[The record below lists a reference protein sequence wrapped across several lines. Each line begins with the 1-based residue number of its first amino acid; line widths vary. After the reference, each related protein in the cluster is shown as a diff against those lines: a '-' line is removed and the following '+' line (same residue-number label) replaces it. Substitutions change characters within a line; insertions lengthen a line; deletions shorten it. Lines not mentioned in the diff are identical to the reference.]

1 MDQYRSARPPG
12 SLLELGGTVYRLEAV
27 EGCGSSAVVYRAT
40 YRDQLNRDATHQVFL
55 KELCPVCPQGGVRR
69 GADGSVICEGPGRS
83 VMEEAGLRF
92 RTGKALVPFRI
103 TGNIEWGV
111 PAPVIEGVEGRIIG
125 RDRDRARL
133 LVEAIA
139 FTDEG
144 LAGLAH
150 GIQQRVTDACTRLL
164 GTAGIE
170 VRVRFLPS
178 KTTIIAREVPDE
190 R

>member
-83 VMEEAGLRF
+83 VMEEARRRF
-92 RTGKALVPFRI
+92 RM
-103 TGNIEWGV
+103 GNQVNLE
-111 PAPVIEGVEGRIIG
+111 
-125 RDRDRARL
+125 
-133 LVEAIA
+133 
-139 FTDEG
+139 
-144 LAGLAH
+144 
-150 GIQQRVTDACTRLL
+150 LL
-164 GTAGIE
+164 GLDPAATAGNLNSYE
-170 VRVRFLPS
+170 AYGTYYSVLAVHGGENLLRPLPI
-178 KTTIIAREVPDE
+178 T
-190 R
+190 